1 MFRGKSQ
8 GIRENLPERFFLG
21 GICYRG
27 CDMVPI
33 GPDLGKLLHD
43 HEHIAN
49 VVMFESL
56 QSRHG
61 ILHGDD
67 RHGRRIGI
75 VVVVSERIL
84 EDEIFK
90 KFKNLN

>member
-1 MFRGKSQ
+1 
-8 GIRENLPERFFLG
+8 
-21 GICYRG
+21 
-27 CDMVPI
+27 MVPI
-33 GPDLGKLLHD
+33 EPDLDKLLHD

-56 QSRHG
+56 ESRHG
-61 ILHGDD
+61 ILDGDD

-84 EDEIFK
+84 EDEKSF
-90 KFKNLN
+90 N